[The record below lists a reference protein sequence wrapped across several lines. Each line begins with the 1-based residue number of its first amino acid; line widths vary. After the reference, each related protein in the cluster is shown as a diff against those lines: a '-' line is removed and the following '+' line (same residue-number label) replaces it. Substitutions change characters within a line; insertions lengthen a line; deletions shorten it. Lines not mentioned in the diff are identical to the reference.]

1 MASRCQTRP
10 EPVAQSDTIASRTDL
25 LQPILAGAGVVLVVL
40 AGWVDPHGLGFAAER
55 TAVPFLTLAVVIA
68 GGAIAERLGVFRLL
82 ANMVLSDKLPTFM
95 AVVSVLTFTAVVG
108 GVVNL
113 DVAAVVAPPLAIRV
127 AAQKG
132 LSPARLVVSTALTAN
147 ATSFLLPSSNLT
159 NLLVLDRSSIPVA
172 EYFREGW
179 AAWLLVTVLTVGC
192 LALLNRGSS
201 PGLAVPSGPS
211 TKRRALVPTILDL
224 LLMFVIAS
232 SIRALLAGGLA
243 LHGGFL
249 AQFAVGSLLAAAV
262 NNLPAAAAVQ
272 TSASGVP
279 WAAILSMAMGP
290 NLLVTGSVASIICRR
305 SALDHGVRFESVAF
319 SVLGAIMLPV
329 QFVAACAGLQLAR
342 LG

>member
-1 MASRCQTRP
+1 MASRCQARP
-10 EPVAQSDTIASRTDL
+10 ESVAQSDTIASRTDL
-25 LQPILAGAGVVLVVL
+25 LQPILAAAGFVLVIL
-40 AGWVDPHGLGFAAER
+40 AGWVNLHGLGSAAER
-55 TAVPFLTLAVVIA
+55 TAAPFLTLAVVIA

-82 ANMVLSDKLPTFM
+82 AKVVLSDKLPSFM
-95 AVVSVLTFTAVVG
+95 AVVSVLTLTAVVG
-108 GVVNL
+108 GVINL
-113 DVAAVVAPPLAIRV
+113 DVAAVVAPPIAIRV
-127 AAQKG
+127 AARKG
-132 LSPARLVVSTALTAN
+132 LSSARLVVSTALTAN

-192 LALLNRGSS
+192 LALLNRGS
-201 PGLAVPSGPS
+201 GHRLAVPSGPS
-211 TKRRALVPTILDL
+211 TTRRALVPTILDL

-243 LHGGFL
+243 LHGGFV

-272 TSASGVP
+272 TAARGMP
-279 WAAILSMAMGP
+279 WAAIWSMAMGP

-305 SALDHGVRFESVAF
+305 SALDHGVRFESVTF
-319 SVLGAIMLPV
+319 SVLGAAMLPF
-329 QFVAACAGLQLAR
+329 QFLAACAGLALAR
-342 LG
+342 LA